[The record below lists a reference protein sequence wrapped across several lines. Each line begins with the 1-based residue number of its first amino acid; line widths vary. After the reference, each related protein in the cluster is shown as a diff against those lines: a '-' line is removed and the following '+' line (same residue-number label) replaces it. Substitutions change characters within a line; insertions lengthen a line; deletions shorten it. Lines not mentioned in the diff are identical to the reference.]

1 MNSLM
6 GPVQMDTN
14 LFINNTIS
22 FVGSYEVPVADAIA
36 SPKVVSP
43 KVDSLTSAV
52 SLHAL
57 AVFTNSFINIKLED
71 LTTRVE
77 RMDGEDW
84 RECAKAQEEMW
95 IRTESLL
102 IDALEKFEA

>member
-36 SPKVVSP
+36 SPKV
-43 KVDSLTSAV
+43 DSLISAV
-52 SLHAL
+52 SLHVL

>member
-36 SPKVVSP
+36 SPKV
-43 KVDSLTSAV
+43 DSLTSAV

-57 AVFTNSFINIKLED
+57 AVFTNSFINLKLED

>member
-22 FVGSYEVPVADAIA
+22 FVGSYEVPVADAKA
-36 SPKVVSP
+36 SP

-84 RECAKAQEEMW
+84 HECANAQEEMW

>member
-36 SPKVVSP
+36 SPKV
-43 KVDSLTSAV
+43 DSRTSAV

-57 AVFTNSFINIKLED
+57 SVFTNSFINIKLED

>member
-22 FVGSYEVPVADAIA
+22 FVGSYEHPVADA
-36 SPKVVSP
+36 KTSP

-52 SLHAL
+52 SLHAV
-57 AVFTNSFINIKLED
+57 AVFTNSIINIKLQD

-77 RMDGEDW
+77 RMGEDDW
-84 RECAKAQEEMW
+84 HECAKAQEEMW

-102 IDALEKFEA
+102 IDALLKFQA

>member
-1 MNSLM
+1 M

-22 FVGSYEVPVADAIA
+22 FVGSYEHPVKNAKT
-36 SPKVVSP
+36 SPKVA
-43 KVDSLTSAV
+43 SLTSAV
-52 SLHAL
+52 SLHAV
-57 AVFTNSFINIKLED
+57 AVFTNSIINIKLVD
-71 LTTRVE
+71 LTTRLE
-77 RMDGEDW
+77 RMDKEDW

-102 IDALEKFEA
+102 INALEKFEA